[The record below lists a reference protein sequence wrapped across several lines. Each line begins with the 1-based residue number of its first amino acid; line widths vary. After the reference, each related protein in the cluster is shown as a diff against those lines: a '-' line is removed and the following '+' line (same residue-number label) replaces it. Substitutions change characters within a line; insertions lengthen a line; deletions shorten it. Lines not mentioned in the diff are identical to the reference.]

1 MPANSEVQ
9 DLLAKLKVAQ
19 ATKQAQTDS
28 DSGLQHVNTQF
39 VQRAL
44 SEREKDACRSCVSRS
59 KYSKLTLLP
68 NHSINLTGELTG
80 FKFECSKLDLANV
93 LPMTRESF
101 STTAVYECSYSHD
114 NRLPYLTLAS
124 DVAASAARLRA
135 VIQEIQDNDTK
146 SLRMS
151 VMPDSS
157 LNTFQDAHDWTPSVP
172 CKVGLYHCFMRTHAH
187 QTREHKVF
195 IIVSGHVRYAAEELY
210 NLWLDTNDHISA
222 QEFCESAEVEWLRKV
237 TVRHH
242 NRVAAKVASAF
253 KISGREIVDMEAVG
267 STVSMLLPTTYTVS
281 NDVLNVADQVVLT
294 SQGVYLPTHK
304 TGVLFDCCSSEGF
317 WVFTGPQNTSA
328 SNLFGSN
335 FRVLKPH
342 QVFPTCTVKY
352 HEQYKA
358 SSDTNVIALQHDKR
372 SIGSKRQSQITLV
385 ADTARKFTHY
395 LFPHVKFVELLE
407 HLGFDR
413 NNGISNLM
421 PIVTHVAD
429 E

>member
-1 MPANSEVQ
+1 MPTNSEEH

-19 ATKQAQTDS
+19 ASQQAQMQSSS
-28 DSGLQHVNTQF
+28 DLQHVNTQF
-39 VQRAL
+39 VQRSL
-44 SEREKDACRSCVSRS
+44 TEREKDACKSCVSRS

-80 FKFECSKLDLANV
+80 FKFECSKFDKANV
-93 LPMTRESF
+93 LPLTRESF
-101 STTAVYECSYSHD
+101 STTVVYECSYSHD

-124 DVAASAARLRA
+124 DVSASASCLRT
-135 VIQEIQDNDTK
+135 VIREIQHNDTK
-146 SLRMS
+146 SLKMS

-195 IIVSGHVRYAAEELY
+195 IIVSGYVRYAAEELY

-222 QEFCESAEVEWLRKV
+222 QEFCESAEVVWLRKV

-242 NRVAAKVASAF
+242 NRVAAKIASAF
-253 KISGREIVDMEAVG
+253 KLAGREIVDMEAVG
-267 STVSMLLPTTYTVS
+267 TTVPMLLPTTYTVS
-281 NDVLNVADQVVLT
+281 NDILNANDQVVLT
-294 SQGVYLPTHK
+294 SQGAYLPTHT

-317 WVFTGPQNTSA
+317 WVFAGPQNTSA

-335 FRVLKPH
+335 FRVLNSN

-352 HEQYKA
+352 HEQYRP
-358 SSDTNVIALQHDKR
+358 STDTNVIALQHDKR
-372 SIGSKRQSQITLV
+372 SIGIKRQSQVTICG
-385 ADTARKFTHY
+385 DTARKFTHY

-413 NNGISNLM
+413 NNGIVNLM
-421 PIVTHVAD
+421 PIVTHVTD